1 LNALISIE
9 KGPILRAINARL
21 QFQVVDFVV
30 WAAHTFEKRKVEIFR
45 MIAFYTFITIEEC
58 TSFFALAISYLII
71 VNSASSAI
79 DAILHG
85 VVPVAGHRAR
95 HTSRTIKL
103 GLVIWALSA
112 CFQRN
117 IVDLILGATQ
127 A

>member
-1 LNALISIE
+1 MNAFISIE
-9 KGPILRAINARL
+9 KWSILRAINARL

-30 WAAHTFEKRKVEIFR
+30 WAAHAFEKRKVEIFG
-45 MIAFYTFITIEEC
+45 MIAFDTFITIEKC
-58 TSFFALAISYLII
+58 TSFFALAISNLII

-79 DAILHG
+79 DAIFHG
-85 VVPVAGHRAR
+85 VVPVAGYRAR

-112 CFQRN
+112 CLQGN

>member
-1 LNALISIE
+1 
-9 KGPILRAINARL
+9 
-21 QFQVVDFVV
+21 
-30 WAAHTFEKRKVEIFR
+30 

-79 DAILHG
+79 DAILRG

-103 GLVIWALSA
+103 GLVIWALRA
-112 CFQRN
+112 CFQRT